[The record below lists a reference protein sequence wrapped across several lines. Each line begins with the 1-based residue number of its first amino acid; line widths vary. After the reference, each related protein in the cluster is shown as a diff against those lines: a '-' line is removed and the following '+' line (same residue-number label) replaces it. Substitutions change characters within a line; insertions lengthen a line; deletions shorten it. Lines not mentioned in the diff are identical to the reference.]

1 MVKVALVV
9 STFILSMFSFVIAN
23 AYSYI
28 SLITDETDNATLA
41 GQWSLI
47 GIELVVLAFA
57 LAIGFVIHSR
67 KK

>member
-1 MVKVALVV
+1 MVKVGLVISV
-9 STFILSMFSFVIAN
+9 FILSMFSFVIAN

-28 SLITDETDNATLA
+28 SLITNEVENSTLA

-47 GIELVVLAFA
+47 GVELIFIAFA
-57 LAIGFVIHSR
+57 LAIGFIIHSR